1 MPKWGGVMKN
11 RITILAEND
20 KPMPTGVEHELLEK
34 KVAQA
39 WQFVFD
45 MLAVDPDDRV
55 TVEKVEVFE

>member
-1 MPKWGGVMKN
+1 MKN

-39 WQFVFD
+39 WQILLN
-45 MLAVDPDDRV
+45 MLVVDPDDRV